1 MEKIIILDF
10 STGEVCILNY
20 FGDEDAEYWLKD
32 NGFNPDNCQW
42 IIVDTLKLT
51 INL

>member
-10 STGEVCILNY
+10 STGEVFILNY
-20 FGDEDAEYWLKD
+20 SGDNAEDWLKD

-42 IIVDTLKLT
+42 MIVDTLKLT

>member
-10 STGEVCILNY
+10 STGEVFILNY
-20 FGDEDAEYWLKD
+20 SGDDAEDWLKD
-32 NGFNPDNCQW
+32 NGFNPYNCQW
-42 IIVDTLKLT
+42 MIVDTLKLT

>member
-10 STGEVCILNY
+10 STGEVFILNY
-20 FGDEDAEYWLKD
+20 SGDDAEDWLKY

-42 IIVDTLKLT
+42 MIVDTLKLT